1 MGTRVQTPIWS
12 GPGKTLYIV
21 AVLLG
26 VGYAVCEPLMTLSPF
41 IKLIWLLPVC
51 IALYIGGRLICV
63 GEAHTRRVML
73 PTCAAIFGLYC
84 VLLLDVVL
92 FDSVWFD
99 REPEAVRTI
108 NLIPF
113 RIIVAFVSSMLD
125 SRGLFLQA
133 VWNVGGNLVLF
144 CPFAL
149 FLPLCAKWT
158 GKWYGV
164 LGISAACIVAVE
176 LAQYISAR
184 GNGDIDDVILNL
196 SGVMLLWGILQIPPV
211 KRLYASLVLCMPG
224 QEYFQKLS
232 EEDV

>member
-1 MGTRVQTPIWS
+1 MKARVHVPLWD

-26 VGYAVCEPLMTLSPF
+26 VGYAICEPFLTLSPLV
-41 IKLIWLLPVC
+41 KLIWLAPAC
-51 IALYIGGRLICV
+51 IILYIGGRLICV

-84 VLLLDVVL
+84 VLLLDIVL

-99 REPEAVRTI
+99 REPEVVRSL

-113 RIIVAFVSSMLD
+113 HTIGSFVSSMFD
-125 SRGLFLQA
+125 SKALFRLA
-133 VWNVGGNLVLF
+133 VWNVGGNLILF

-149 FLPLCAKWT
+149 FLPLCSRLT

-164 LGISAACIVAVE
+164 LAISAPCIVAVE
-176 LAQYISAR
+176 MAQYLSAR
-184 GNGDIDDVILNL
+184 GNGDIDDLILNL
-196 SGVMLLWGILQIPPV
+196 GGVMIVWGILQIPPI
-211 KRLYASLVLCMPG
+211 KRLYAKAVLCLPG
-224 QEYFQKLS
+224 QEYFQK
-232 EEDV
+232 

>member
-1 MGTRVQTPIWS
+1 MKSAVKSPVWA
-12 GPGKTLYIV
+12 GPGNALWIL
-21 AVLLG
+21 AALLG
-26 VGYAVCEPLMTLSPF
+26 VAYAVCEPISELSPLV
-41 IKLIWLLPVC
+41 KCIWLMPAC
-51 IALYIGGRLICV
+51 IALYIGGRLRCV

-73 PTCAAIFGLYC
+73 PTCAVIFGLYC

-99 REPEAVRTI
+99 REPEAVRSF

-113 RIIVAFVSSMLD
+113 RIIGAFFGSMFD
-125 SRGLFLQA
+125 SKGQFLSA
-133 VWNVGGNLVLF
+133 LWNVGGNLVLF

-149 FLPLCAKWT
+149 FLPLCARWT

-164 LGISAACIVAVE
+164 MSISVTCIVAVE

-196 SGVMLLWGILQIPPV
+196 GGVMALWGILQIPPV
-211 KRLYASLVLCMPG
+211 GRFYAWAVQCLPG
-224 QEYFQKLS
+224 KDYFAF
-232 EEDV
+232 